1 MAENSAWP
9 LGLFQKNAMAF
20 WKNLKTRQLKQCIH
34 FFCIEFVVH
43 LQSRNLRL
51 QSRKGDDYT
60 GMTNLKLF
68 ACLMIV
74 WWLFILSFSVFS
86 VFFFRISQMGHGTGV
101 NMPWV
106 PLDIVGSSQWISIV
120 IASPCPFGYTK
131 NERLRTPL
139 LGRLNFRNRLVWVW
153 GPGLAIPSP
162 EVFHPIHAP
171 LRWAG
176 ARPPNR
182 HRFHAWQAWM
192 RQGARAKF

>member
-43 LQSRNLRL
+43 LQNRNLRL
-51 QSRKGDDYT
+51 QSRKGDD
-60 GMTNLKLF
+60 M
-68 ACLMIV
+68 
-74 WWLFILSFSVFS
+74 WWLYWNDESKTFCLSDDCSSYRGIIPVGPW
-86 VFFFRISQMGHGTGV
+86 GHG
-101 NMPWV
+101 
-106 PLDIVGSSQWISIV
+106 ISIV
-120 IASPCPFGYTK
+120 IAVASPCPFGYTK
-131 NERLRTPL
+131 NELFERHFLADWTSEIVWFEYGVQAWLSHRLKFSM
-139 LGRLNFRNRLVWVW
+139 G
-153 GPGLAIPSP
+153 
-162 EVFHPIHAP
+162 IHAP

>member
-43 LQSRNLRL
+43 LQNRNLRL
-51 QSRKGDDYT
+51 QSRKGDD
-60 GMTNLKLF
+60 M
-68 ACLMIV
+68 
-74 WWLFILSFSVFS
+74 WWLYWNDESKTFCLSDDCSSYRGIIPV
-86 VFFFRISQMGHGTGV
+86 G
-101 NMPWV
+101 PWDFHRHSGSV
-106 PLDIVGSSQWISIV
+106 PL
-120 IASPCPFGYTK
+120 PFWVHQEWTF
-131 NERLRTPL
+131 RTPL